1 MPRTDVD
8 QVFVNGVAVTSV
20 ERIVDD
26 AQIER
31 EDARTRAQI
40 EAALNRLAAIATQ
53 GDTIAAQG
61 GNVTQAQL
69 KQLFGATADIARI
82 VRRLI
87 LATVG

>member
-61 GNVTQAQL
+61 SNVTQAQL